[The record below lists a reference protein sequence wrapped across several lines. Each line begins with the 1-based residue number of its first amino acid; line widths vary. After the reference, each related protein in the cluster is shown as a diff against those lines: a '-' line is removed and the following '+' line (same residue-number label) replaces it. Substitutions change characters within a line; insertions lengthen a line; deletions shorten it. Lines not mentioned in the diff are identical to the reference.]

1 MLLLVMCRYASA
13 PRTLMGPTGGATGG
27 SSKRKGGMATLNTG
41 VRAHRPHF
49 RAAER
54 GPDFSV
60 VLALRLVCVVVAQC
74 VDDEGL
80 TGMLEIDFVMFWCHF
95 WQTTREEELRAC

>member
-1 MLLLVMCRYASA
+1 
-13 PRTLMGPTGGATGG
+13 
-27 SSKRKGGMATLNTG
+27 MATLNTG

-80 TGMLEIDFVMFWCHF
+80 TGMLEIDFVMCWCHF

>member
-1 MLLLVMCRYASA
+1 
-13 PRTLMGPTGGATGG
+13 
-27 SSKRKGGMATLNTG
+27 MATLNTG

-60 VLALRLVCVVVAQC
+60 VLALRLVCVAVAQC

-80 TGMLEIDFVMFWCHF
+80 TGMLEIDFVMCWCHF